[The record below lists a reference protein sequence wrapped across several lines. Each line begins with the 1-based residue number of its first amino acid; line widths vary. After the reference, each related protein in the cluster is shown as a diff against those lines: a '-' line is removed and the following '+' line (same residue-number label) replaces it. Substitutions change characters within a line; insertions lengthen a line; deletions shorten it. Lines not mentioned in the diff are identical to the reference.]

1 MSAADWEAAASPKN
15 PGMARVVER
24 EYSFI
29 FDSLKGRNRSFEWN
43 LGAMKMPHPALRMV
57 LAASLGV
64 LLVVMASRGVE
75 FERLL
80 ELLYQGRPKFLL
92 AALALVLLSPF
103 LRALRWRT
111 LFSDQ
116 APAMTTLVRAIVTG
130 QTLNLLM
137 PLRSGDIARVLMMKD
152 QKWMTAG
159 TIAVEKGI
167 DAAFLAGLCT
177 LLPLVWMVSE
187 WLEGP
192 RVAAILVGSV
202 LLALAVLI
210 VPRLPNMKLQ
220 HSAGSLTL
228 LIGIS
233 ALLWCSGILVN
244 YSVLLF
250 LSLEQPLVVSVALLV
265 ILQIGVAVPS
275 TPGKIGVFQ
284 ELSVLGLSLFGIAK
298 TPALAFGLLV
308 HSLILL
314 PTAAMA
320 LAFWVLREKP

>member
-1 MSAADWEAAASPKN
+1 MPQ
-15 PGMARVVER
+15 VEK
-24 EYSFI
+24 S
-29 FDSLKGRNRSFEWN
+29 RNDKVKVTRRDQV
-43 LGAMKMPHPALRMV
+43 KVTHPITTAVYTQLLMT
-57 LAASLGV
+57 LCIAASLGV
-64 LLVVMASRGVE
+64 LLSVVASRGIN
-75 FERLL
+75 FDRLL
-80 ELLYQGRPKFLL
+80 ELLYQGRVEFLL

-116 APAMTTLVRAIVTG
+116 APDMTTLVRAIVTG

-137 PLRSGDIARVLMMKD
+137 PLRSGDVARVLMMKGK
-152 QKWMTAG
+152 KWMTAG
-159 TIAVEKGI
+159 TIALEKGV
-167 DAAFLAGLCT
+167 DAAFLAGLCA
-177 LLPLVWMVSE
+177 LLPLVWIVPE

-202 LLALAVLI
+202 LLALGVLV
-210 VPRLPNMKLQ
+210 VPRLPSMNLQ
-220 HSAGSLTL
+220 QSTGSLTL
-228 LIGIS
+228 LIAIS

-250 LSLEQPLVVSVALLV
+250 LNLEQPLVVSVALLV

-284 ELSVLGLSLFGIAK
+284 ELSVLGLGLFGIAK

-308 HSLILL
+308 HSLVLL

-320 LAFWVLREKP
+320 LTFWIFREKP